1 MGNACAFVFQA
12 YMGCVHVCAYVN
24 QTRINLDDE
33 LDRVALEQMRA
44 SFRAILL
51 KYVHPDK
58 NTPNS

>member
-1 MGNACAFVFQA
+1 
-12 YMGCVHVCAYVN
+12 MGCVHVCAYVN